1 MKILYLI
8 KFVLYCLLLIGTVFF
23 VNMFSG
29 HVQFSINHVTVEMPL
44 SYFVVISLLFGLVCI
59 MLRGLWNFLW
69 MIPQKYTTFLQKK
82 RHNKVTNLIIESFCA
97 LQAKQYDEAFSNA
110 QNAIALEPQNPAA
123 KILSGQSAQL
133 THQWDVAQ
141 QIYEEMAKE
150 PRLAFIGVSGLIHVY
165 KKKKDYIKLDQ
176 LLVKAFQLRHDSPL
190 VIEETLRNDLKLLE
204 KNYQTVR
211 DKNLLSKMLKKDDWL
226 RHHCLQSYIL
236 AKKHISLHD
245 HTLAKD
251 LLKKC
256 LSDVPE
262 FLPAALLLVRICQE
276 SDLKIYKLLCKT
288 AKLVPHPALLD
299 GLMTTGGF
307 ESAQM
312 AYKTLVDVL
321 DVQHY
326 ESQLFLSKVAFD
338 AHHFDAARQL
348 CESACQNFPT
358 QRAKKQLSMIL
369 KSMNNDVSFLS
380 PIPIIADSKWICA
393 QCSQENTT
401 YHIFCTHC
409 DAHNHIHY
417 VPPKQTPTVIPQIS
431 TVHLK
436 AVP

>member
-1 MKILYLI
+1 MKFFYLV
-8 KFVLYCLLLIGTVFF
+8 KFVLYCLLLVGTVFF
-23 VNMFSG
+23 VNTISG
-29 HVQFSINHVTVEMPL
+29 HVQFAINNIKVEMPL
-44 SYFVVISLLFGLVCI
+44 SYFVVIAILFGLICI
-59 MLRGLWNFLW
+59 MMRGLWNFLW
-69 MIPQKYTTFLQKK
+69 MIPQKYTAFLQKK
-82 RHNKVTNLIIESFCA
+82 RHNKVANLIIESFCA

-110 QNAIALEPQNPAA
+110 QNAIALDPQNPAA
-123 KILSGQSAQL
+123 KILSSQSAQL
-133 THQWDVAQ
+133 THQWDLAQ
-141 QIYEEMAKE
+141 QIYEDMAKE
-150 PRLAFIGVSGLIHVY
+150 PRLAFIGVSGLIQVY
-165 KKKKDYIKLDQ
+165 KNKKDYIKLDQ

-190 VIEETLRNDLKLLE
+190 VIEETLRNDLKLLDS
-204 KNYQTVR
+204 NYQSVR

-226 RHHCLQSYIL
+226 RHQCLQNYMF
-236 AKKHISLHD
+236 AKKYISLHD

-251 LLKKC
+251 LLKK
-256 LSDVPE
+256 SINDVPE

-276 SDLKIYKLLCKT
+276 ADLKVYKLLCKT

-326 ESQLFLSKVAFD
+326 ETQLFLSKLAFN

-348 CESACQNFPT
+348 CESAFQNFPT
-358 QRAKKQLSMIL
+358 ERAKKQLSMIF
-369 KSMNNDVSFLS
+369 KSMNSDASFLS
-380 PIPIIADSKWICA
+380 TIPTIADSKWLCLA
-393 QCSQENTT
+393 CNQENTS

-409 DAHNHIHY
+409 DTHNHIRY
-417 VPPKQTPTVIPQIS
+417 VSPKQTPTVIPQTC